1 MTFIENFDF
10 GSAGL
15 FEAQNPRAGSAAV
28 QNETVFVQLGQS
40 KTRADIIRD
49 EYAIPGFM
57 IDSSIFDDIIVGPT
71 VVNKVV
77 SQSIAPGTIVA
88 KNTTIDIVLAPP
100 SAVPGRIILD
110 GHLQL
115 GEATM
120 ESIYNDF
127 VRDDPAV
134 TAVLTRNPDVR
145 RMSDSDRSLIVQA
158 ASQQDVAVTDDVGQT
173 VENFAR
179 TLHLA
184 KTMMET

>member
-1 MTFIENFDF
+1 MSFIENFD
-10 GSAGL
+10 AGA
-15 FEAQNPRAGSAAV
+15 FFDAPRPKTSSAAK

-49 EYAIPGFM
+49 EYAIPGFV
-57 IDSSIFDDIIVGPT
+57 IDDSIFDDIIVGPA

-100 SAVPGRIILD
+100 STVPGRIILD
-110 GHLQL
+110 GHLAL

-158 ASQQDVAVTDDVGQT
+158 ASERDVAVTSDVGQT
-173 VENFAR
+173 VENLAR